1 MKSCSGDD
9 GTMKEPPGNG
19 GRRKTGKRK
28 VNEDNGGHCKAATRV
43 RGKRKNR
50 RKGKDKFFGL
60 EKDCGHINNHV
71 GGSVFCKDVNVR
83 S

>member
-9 GTMKEPPGNG
+9 GTMKELPGNG

-28 VNEDNGGHCKAATRV
+28 KVNEDNGGHYKAVTRV

-60 EKDCGHINNHV
+60 EKDC
-71 GGSVFCKDVNVR
+71 
-83 S
+83 

>member
-1 MKSCSGDD
+1 MG
-9 GTMKEPPGNG
+9 EE
-19 GRRKTGKRK
+19 GRLVRERRLMRM
-28 VNEDNGGHCKAATRV
+28 HYKAVTRV

-60 EKDCGHINNHV
+60 EKECGHINHHV